1 MRPVLVFAALAWL
14 CASPARALLPSELNT
29 VAVAR
34 EASPSVVFVT
44 NIALV
49 QNVFLDEYAVPQG
62 AGSGIVWDKE
72 GHILTNYHVVEGGSA
87 FLVTFKDH
95 RQLDARLIGVEPRK
109 DIAVLQIDARKEKLA
124 PITLGNSAGLQV
136 GQKTIAIGNP
146 FGLDDTVTQGIVSA
160 LNRQIEGAGGVS
172 IHGMIQTDAAINP
185 GNSGGPLLDS
195 GGRLIGM
202 NTMIYSNSGNNSGV
216 GFAVPVDVIKRIVPE
231 IIRYGHSI
239 EPGLGVNIL
248 SDQQAYDLLGGGSGV
263 VVLSVRPG
271 TPAARAGLRGIARDP
286 NTGRIVL
293 GDVIVGINAIP
304 ITDYDDLYNA
314 LDALKKGDVVT
325 VKTLRGGKKRSYRV
339 RLIDVD

>member
-1 MRPVLVFAALAWL
+1 MLALAALAWL
-14 CASPARALLPSELNT
+14 CARPARALLPSELNT
-29 VAVAR
+29 IAVAR

-49 QNVFLDEYAVPQG
+49 QNFFLDEYAVPQG

-95 RQLDARLIGVEPRK
+95 TQLDARVIGVEPRK
-109 DIAVLQIDARKEKLA
+109 DIAVLQVDARKEKLA
-124 PITLGNSAGLQV
+124 PISLGRSSDLQV
-136 GQKTIAIGNP
+136 GQKTVAIGNP

-160 LNRQIEGAGGVS
+160 LNRQIEGVGGVT

-195 GGRLIGM
+195 DGRLIGM
-202 NTMIYSNSGNNSGV
+202 NTLIYSDSGNNSGV

-248 SDQQAYDLLGGGSGV
+248 SDLQAYDLLGSQAGV
-263 VVLSVRPG
+263 VVASVRPG
-271 TPAARAGLRGIARDP
+271 TPAARAGLRGISRDP
-286 NTGRIVL
+286 DTGRLVL
-293 GDVIVGINAIP
+293 GDIIEGINSTP

-325 VKTLRGGKKRSYRV
+325 VKTLRGGRKRSYRV
-339 RLIDVD
+339 RLINVD

>member
-1 MRPVLVFAALAWL
+1 MLALAALAWL
-14 CASPARALLPSELNT
+14 CARPARALLPSELNT
-29 VAVAR
+29 IAVAR

-49 QNVFLDEYAVPQG
+49 QNIFLDEYAVPQG
-62 AGSGIVWDKE
+62 AGSGIVWDKD

-95 RQLDARLIGVEPRK
+95 KQLDARLVGVEPRK
-109 DIAVLQIDARKEKLA
+109 DIAVLQVDARKEKLV
-124 PITLGNSAGLQV
+124 PISTGDSADLQV
-136 GQKTIAIGNP
+136 GQKTVAIGNP

-160 LNRQIEGAGGVS
+160 LNRQIEGAGGVT

-195 GGRLIGM
+195 DGRLIGM

-216 GFAVPVDVIKRIVPE
+216 GFAVPVNVIKRIVPE

-248 SDQQAYDLLGGGSGV
+248 SDRQAYDLLGSQAGV
-263 VVLSVRPG
+263 VVASVRPD
-271 TPAARAGLRGIARDP
+271 TPAARAGLRGISRDP
-286 NTGRIVL
+286 DTGRLVL
-293 GDVIVGINAIP
+293 GDIIVGINKTP
-304 ITDYDDLYNA
+304 IADYDDLYNA

-325 VKTLRGGKKRSYRV
+325 VKTLRGGRKRSYRV